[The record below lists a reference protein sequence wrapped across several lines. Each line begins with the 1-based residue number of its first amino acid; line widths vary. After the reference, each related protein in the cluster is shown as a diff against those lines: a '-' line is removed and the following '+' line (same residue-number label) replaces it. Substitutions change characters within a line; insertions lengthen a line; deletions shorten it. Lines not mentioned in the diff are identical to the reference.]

1 MLDELVEIKAL
12 CDDLEIFH
20 DIIKNA
26 YEDCILTCSN
36 FSA

>member
-20 DIIKNA
+20 DILQNA
-26 YEDCILTCSN
+26 YEECVLTCSE